1 MQAQII
7 PIVVGAVVGLFPA
20 VLTAIISWLNNRSIQ
35 ARRTQALALAQQRI
49 GFLSDWIK
57 AQEGLSTP
65 DQLQAMRDSVSGE
78 LNSLRVQLAEI
89 LDEHHR
95 AADAAEEHS
104 FIQKAFLTYGAHST
118 NAWVLHTL
126 YYMSLG
132 VTTILILVTATGY
145 TNDPQSM
152 YSVIG
157 CFDVPALILAVVLRQ
172 LAVQADKKAQQ
183 TLKPSLPASQ
193 PSSETVGRPSAAD

>member
-20 VLTAIISWLNNRSIQ
+20 ILTAVISWLNNRSIQ

-49 GFLSDWIK
+49 AFLSDWIK
-57 AQEGLSTP
+57 AQEGLSTT
-65 DQLQAMRDSVSGE
+65 DQLEAMKDSVSAE
-78 LNSLRVQLAEI
+78 LNSLRMELAEI

-95 AADAAEEHS
+95 VSDAAEEHS
-104 FIQKAFLTYGAHST
+104 LIQKVFLTYGAHST

-126 YYMSLG
+126 FYMSLG
-132 VTTILILVTATGY
+132 VTAILLLVTATGY
-145 TNDPQSM
+145 TSDPQSM

-157 CFDVPALILAVVLRQ
+157 CFDVPALILAVVFRQ
-172 LAVQADKKAQQ
+172 LAVQADKKAVEV
-183 TLKPSLPASQ
+183 LKASLPVSQPAGQ
-193 PSSETVGRPSAAD
+193 PSSAD